1 MLQYYVYHLQT
12 YKFVLVI
19 VWYNML
25 YYSTKIIAL
34 LCRKTKTDAGILL
47 ETTKQEVNK
56 NNEVMDNIQEVK
68 H

>member
-1 MLQYYVYHLQT
+1 
-12 YKFVLVI
+12 
-19 VWYNML
+19 ML

-56 NNEVMDNIQEVK
+56 NNEVMDSIQEVRGK
-68 H
+68 ITLVVHWCQVETQ